1 MTSIPVQKAKDNR
14 LKLSWAI
21 QEVNQISQFLI
32 NLWELSPENRSK
44 MEFELEG
51 LLTLELDEETIS
63 KRQLGRLLAYKKSF
77 DFNVEY
83 VIESSWSVDAPT
95 IIDAPVQV
103 TESFV
108 EARDILQE
116 KKAPNEPCP
125 SEIYMDNRY
134 TIGDLYEVAIK
145 ASVSGMEVAD
155 GAY

>member
-1 MTSIPVQKAKDNR
+1 MSAPVRKAKDNR
-14 LKLSWAI
+14 LSLSWAI
-21 QEVNQISQFLI
+21 QEVNKISEFLI

-44 MEFELEG
+44 MRSELED
-51 LLTLELDEETIS
+51 LLTRELDEETIS
-63 KRQLGRLLAYKKSF
+63 KRQLGRLLGYKKSF

-83 VIESSWSVDAPT
+83 VIESSWSVDAPR

-103 TESFV
+103 TESFA

-116 KKAPNEPCP
+116 KKAPNEP
-125 SEIYMDNRY
+125 SLGEIYWENSY
-134 TIGDLYEVAIK
+134 TIGDLFEVAIK

>member
-1 MTSIPVQKAKDNR
+1 MSAPVRKAKDNR
-14 LKLSWAI
+14 LSLSWAI
-21 QEVNQISQFLI
+21 QEVNKISEFLI

-44 MEFELEG
+44 MRSELED
-51 LLTLELDEETIS
+51 LLTRELDEETIS
-63 KRQLGRLLAYKKSF
+63 KRQLGRLLGYKKSF

-103 TESFV
+103 TESFA

-116 KKAPNEPCP
+116 KKAPNEPSP
-125 SEIYMDNRY
+125 GEIYWENSY
-134 TIGDLYEVAIK
+134 TIGDLFEVAIK
-145 ASVSGMEVAD
+145 ASVSEMEVAD